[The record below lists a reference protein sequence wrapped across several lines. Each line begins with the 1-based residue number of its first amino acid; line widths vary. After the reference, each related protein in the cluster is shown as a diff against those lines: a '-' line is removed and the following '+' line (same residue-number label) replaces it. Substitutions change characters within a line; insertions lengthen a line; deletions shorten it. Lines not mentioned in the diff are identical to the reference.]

1 MNIYVYLGSKETA
14 VPVSLDNKY
23 ICIFMIEGDRC
34 SSIIFMC
41 FLGMLRSDSVCATSK
56 VIVNLRGSQKT
67 PELSRTIQRTVK
79 KGST

>member
-1 MNIYVYLGSKETA
+1 MVKEKLQGQMMAGLLT
-14 VPVSLDNKY
+14 
-23 ICIFMIEGDRC
+23 
-34 SSIIFMC
+34 
-41 FLGMLRSDSVCATSK
+41 GMLRSDSVCATSK